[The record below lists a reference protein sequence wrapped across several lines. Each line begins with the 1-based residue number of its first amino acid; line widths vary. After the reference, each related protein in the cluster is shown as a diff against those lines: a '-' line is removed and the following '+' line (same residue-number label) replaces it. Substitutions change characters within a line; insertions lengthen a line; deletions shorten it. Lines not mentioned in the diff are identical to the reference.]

1 MAMHQETNDEAS
13 FDSGYAIIWLDA
25 NIGPQNNHRMM
36 KKEFQ
41 AGLVEVA
48 AVPPA
53 PHDPLDDLLCAVRE
67 YSAPIEF
74 VITPEKAIELI
85 RERSNLYKIIL
96 ISSASL
102 GQKVVPMIQ
111 EHQLNVKSYYIF
123 CANIDGNQDWFL
135 QCVENGLDMQ
145 IFNHQISLLI
155 RLCRDM
161 SKILTNDGIDCM
173 NAQKP
178 TSALRYFEYALALA
192 DKAVMYDRP
201 IDDSDSYRPSTDHQR
216 KLQALMEKARQQ
228 S

>member
-1 MAMHQETNDEAS
+1 MEMHQQTNGEAS

-25 NIGPQNNHRMM
+25 NIGPKDNHRMM

-48 AVPPA
+48 AVPPV

-74 VITPEKAIELI
+74 VITPEEAVKLI
-85 RERSNLYKIIL
+85 RERSNVYKIIL

-102 GQKVVPMIQ
+102 GQKVVPMI
-111 EHQLNVKSYYIF
+111 EKHELNVKSYYIF
-123 CANIDGNQDWFL
+123 CANIDGNQEWFL
-135 QCVENGLDMQ
+135 QCVGNGLDMQ

-161 SKILTNDGIDCM
+161 SKILTNDGIDCL
-173 NAQKP
+173 NAQRP

-192 DKAVMYDRP
+192 DKAVMYDKP
-201 IDDSDSYRPSTDHQR
+201 LDDSDSYRPSTDHQR
-216 KLQALMEKARQQ
+216 KLQSLIDKARVQ